1 MSYLTIMT
9 LSNTINNNFCQRL
22 LGAHFWAKFVSVI
35 DKQTPH
41 KTDIIFYFSLYIY
54 DVLN

>member
-41 KTDIIFYFSLYIY
+41 MCEIISLSIYNVY

>member
-1 MSYLTIMT
+1 MSYLKIMT

-41 KTDIIFYFSLYIY
+41 MCEIISLSIY
-54 DVLN
+54 NVYGVLI